1 MKLKIFLGLLL
12 IGLILAGTG
21 YYLFQKKVTPLDEVK
36 ADFKLTADELYNAF
50 ETDETAANQKFVDK
64 VIEVTGTVD
73 RFTKQEAGANIVLS
87 AENAIAGGVNCS
99 FSIPPTKVEPGTML
113 TIKGRCQGLLLDV
126 VLNNCSV
133 VPSTL

>member
-1 MKLKIFLGLLL
+1 MKLKIFLGLVLL
-12 IGLILAGTG
+12 GLIAAGTG
-21 YYLFQKKVTPLDEVK
+21 YYFFQKKVTPLDEVK

-73 RFTKQEAGANIVLS
+73 RFTQQETGVNIVLS

-99 FSIPPTKVEPGTML
+99 FSIPPTEVEPGTLL

-133 VPSTL
+133 VPST